1 VESPV
6 GLEKERMHDFASL
19 AHVRWDCKYHVV
31 FIPKYRRKVLYGKLR
46 AGIGRILRDLCE
58 QKGIELLE
66 GHGMP
71 DHVHLCLRIPPK
83 YSVSYTIG
91 FLKGK
96 SAVRVHRELLNERRM
111 AGLHFWATG
120 YWVSTV
126 GLDEEMVRK
135 YIREQEDR
143 DDKQS
148 KLFD

>member
-1 VESPV
+1 MT
-6 GLEKERMHDFASL
+6 LRDL
-19 AHVRWDCKYHVV
+19 ARHVRWDCKYHVV

-66 GHGMP
+66 GHAMP
-71 DHVHLCLRIPPK
+71 DHVHLCLRIPAEVQRLVHDRISEGEKP
-83 YSVSYTIG
+83 
-91 FLKGK
+91 
-96 SAVRVHRELLNERRM
+96 RCDVHRELLQR
-111 AGLHFWATG
+111 ATHG
-120 YWVSTV
+120 RLCISSGASPADWVSTV